1 MPMSSSLLAEY
12 VASVERAAEML
23 RARTHRRPSIGLILG
38 SGLGALADEIADAE
52 TVPYDAI
59 PGFARSTVASHAGN
73 LLFGTLGGVDV
84 VAMQGRVHLYEGYDA
99 REVTFPVRVMAA
111 LGVNTLVLSNAA
123 GGLNPLYRRG
133 DLMLVTDHINL
144 QGDNPLIGPNHDAW
158 GPRFPDMSEPYG
170 VALRERAERVA
181 LENGIKLHQGVYA
194 AVTGPNLETKA
205 EYRFLRTIG
214 ADVVGMSTV
223 PECIVARH
231 MGLDVLAVSVVT
243 DECFPDCLQ
252 PVVLSEILAAA
263 KDAEPKLATILRGVV
278 SSIGASS

>member
-1 MPMSSSLLAEY
+1 MPDALADY
-12 VASVERAAEML
+12 VVSVARAAEML
-23 RARTHRRPSIGLILG
+23 RARTHRRPRVGLILG

-52 TVPYDAI
+52 TVAYDEI

-73 LLFGTLGGVDV
+73 LLFGTLAGVDV

-99 REVTFPVRVMAA
+99 REVTFPVRVMAH
-111 LGVNTLVLSNAA
+111 LGVKTLVLSNAA

-133 DLMLVTDHINL
+133 EMMLVTDHINL

-170 VALRERAERVA
+170 VALRERAARVA
-181 LENGIKLHQGVYA
+181 LDNGIKLHQGVYA

-263 KDAEPKLATILRGVV
+263 KAAEPDLATILRGVIA
-278 SSIGASS
+278 SIGASS